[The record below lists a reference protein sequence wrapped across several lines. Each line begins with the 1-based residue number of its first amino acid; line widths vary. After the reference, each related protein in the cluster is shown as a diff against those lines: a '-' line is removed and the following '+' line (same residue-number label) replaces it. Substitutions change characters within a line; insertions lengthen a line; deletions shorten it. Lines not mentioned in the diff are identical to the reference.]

1 MLRSDAAAAMA
12 SRVSCNEL
20 LVQQLVLACSAAVR
34 KELALLQL
42 GLSQRCAGGSYRDLR
57 GYGRAIAM
65 QIGCCALPLGL
76 ARLRVLHK
84 KNHHPFREVVPRRTE
99 ASQKGNHQRE
109 QRLHQNSASL
119 AIASPS
125 RRLRPGR
132 SRAGRESKHELTR
145 AIARCPAAA
154 HKPQGQPSHDEPH
167 LR

>member
-1 MLRSDAAAAMA
+1 MRP
-12 SRVSCNEL
+12 RRWRRESCNEL

-42 GLSQRCAGGSYRDLR
+42 GLSQRCAGGSYRELR
-57 GYGRAIAM
+57 GDGRAIAM
-65 QIGCCALPLGL
+65 HIGCCALPWL

-84 KNHHPFREVVPRRTE
+84 KNHHPSREVVPRRIE
-99 ASQKGNHQRE
+99 ASQKGTHQRE
-109 QRLHQNSASL
+109 QRLHQNQR

-132 SRAGRESKHELTR
+132 SRAGRKSDHELTR

-154 HKPQGQPSHDEPH
+154 HTPQGQPHSHDEPH